1 MLFRSQG
8 KHVFINGEAFN
19 VTAKDKTLLAKL
31 ADQRALTGEEVCKAT
46 PDVLDALCIWY
57 EDGWLVLNK

>member
-1 MLFRSQG
+1 VKLALKSIMLYQG

-31 ADQRALTGEEVCKAT
+31 ADQR
-46 PDVLDALCIWY
+46 P
-57 EDGWLVLNK
+57 